1 MYQGVI
7 HETHLNREIQFIY
20 DLRFNTHTHNLFR
33 NLYYDNLNPV
43 GTLQNYHTG
52 YLYYLVTRACWVHD
66 LWAALF
72 WVTRACRERVD
83 LQCSRARTTWEER
96 QRCGHPGG
104 ARCQRGAG
112 AGAVNVAW
120 RDTGAQERKHKQVHQ
135 KSVKFFNFLKSS
147 SGFCSS
153 VEETQTVLLLV
164 NSYSLT
170 FILTFCSE

>member
-1 MYQGVI
+1 MKLI
-7 HETHLNREIQFIY
+7 FIWFIVDY
-20 DLRFNTHTHNLFR
+20 SIISTIDHSLRPNP
-33 NLYYDNLNPV
+33 DNKLLESV
-43 GTLQNYHTG
+43 A
-52 YLYYLVTRACWVHD
+52 RACWVHD

-135 KSVKFFNFLKSS
+135 KSVKLFNFFKFSS
-147 SGFCSS
+147 SRFCSS
-153 VEETQTVLLLV
+153 VKETQTVLLLV